1 MNKDELKNIYFSFYS
16 QLTPEH
22 AEKAK
27 ANYDHDFTDGDEPR
41 DHGEAVGW
49 GFEWDASPE
58 DEGYWI
64 EVNKKLEAKI
74 YPLQLTPQVCEAKAK
89 EIYGATAIGSM
100 PAKEWFK
107 YLKPEH
113 REAAM
118 KLEND
123 MGVEGEL
130 FESLADALWSKS
142 WGEDSECPWGNIHE
156 ELEEGTYHQ
165 VERMATEE
173 DYEKLDKLTAT
184 PAWGSTVLPT
194 GSELRK
200 NVPVWS
206 GFLAYFPRSIAKI
219 AHHSWL
225 SNEKHNPGE
234 ALHWSRDKSADHMD
248 CLARHMLDQLDP
260 NLDPLQEKIA
270 CAWRS
275 LADLEIALEEAQEPT
290 K

>member
-1 MNKDELKNIYFSFYS
+1 MDKEELKNIYFSFYS

-27 ANYDHDFTDGDEPR
+27 ANYDEEYTSGV
-41 DHGEAVGW
+41 EAETHSESVGY
-49 GFEWDASPE
+49 GFCWSDTKEGHLYWE
-58 DEGYWI
+58 DIGCSLRT
-64 EVNKKLEAKI
+64 KT
-74 YPLQLTPQVCEAKAK
+74 YPLQLTPQVLKDKAK
-89 EIYGATAIGSM
+89 EVLYGGLM
-100 PAKEWFK
+100 PAHEWFK

-173 DYEKLDKLTAT
+173 DYERLDKLTAT
-184 PAWGSTVLPT
+184 PSWGGTVLPT

-275 LADLEIALEEAQEPT
+275 LADLEIALEEASQ
-290 K
+290 